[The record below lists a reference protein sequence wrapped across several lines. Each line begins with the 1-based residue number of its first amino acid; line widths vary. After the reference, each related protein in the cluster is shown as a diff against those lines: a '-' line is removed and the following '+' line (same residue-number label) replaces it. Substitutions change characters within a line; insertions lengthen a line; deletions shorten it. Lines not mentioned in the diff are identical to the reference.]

1 MAGKKYIRI
10 NTTGDPQQF
19 DSVQTSS
26 GAGSAGEIVALNEY
40 GYIDQ
45 SMIPGVPL
53 SIYTATENLAAGA
66 FINIFDSSGGKIRNA
81 NAASGLRAHGFVPG
95 AISMGATGIVITGE
109 EDNVSLSGLTI
120 GSEYVLGTTAG
131 QVMEATAGNIATLTS
146 GYYLQHLGVARSATE
161 LVVHFG
167 DVTIM

>member
-1 MAGKKYIRI
+1 MAGRKYIRV

-26 GAGSAGEIVALNEY
+26 GVSSAGEIVALNEY
-40 GYIDQ
+40 GHIDQ

-53 SIYTATENLAAGA
+53 SIYTATEAIGAGA
-66 FINIFDSSGGKIRNA
+66 FINIWDSSGGKVRNA
-81 NAASGLRAHGFVPG
+81 NAASGLRAHGFAPG
-95 AISMGATGIVITGE
+95 AISMGATGMIITGE
-109 EDNVSLSGLTI
+109 EDNASLSGLTI
-120 GSEYVLGTTAG
+120 GAEYVLGTTAG
-131 QVMEATAGNIATLTS
+131 QVMQATSGNIATLVS
-146 GYYLQHLGVARSATE
+146 GYYLQHLGVARSSSE